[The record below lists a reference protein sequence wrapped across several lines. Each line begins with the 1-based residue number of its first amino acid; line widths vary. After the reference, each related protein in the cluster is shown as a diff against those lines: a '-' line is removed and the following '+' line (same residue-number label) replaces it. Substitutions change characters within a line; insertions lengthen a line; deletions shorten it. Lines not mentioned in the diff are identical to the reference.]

1 MGIRKRE
8 RALEL
13 TLFNGFGVWLDGQ
26 PLGGFSYN
34 TMRAL
39 LAYLAVEPPRDHR
52 REFLAELLWEG
63 QDPTTARGN
72 LRRVLSDL
80 RRAIEVPSGKSLFIA
95 GKQSL
100 RFIPDLSVDVF
111 NFARPLSACDMQS
124 EQHCTACLTEM
135 EQTAG
140 IYRGEF
146 LQGFALPGCYAFGEW
161 LLLQRETLH
170 RHALAL
176 FERLAKCHERLGN
189 YAGALPFA
197 LRYVE
202 LEPTDESGHRRVMR
216 LYALDNQPGVAL
228 HQYNKCVQALKNE
241 LAALPEEETQR
252 LVRQIRLGE
261 VGAVPRPSTSSQELL
276 AFSPAPAERRQVTV
290 FYCELNLRGQRDGDD
305 PEDVLERLQSPQA
318 RCLEIVRRYGGH
330 TVQAHGGGL
339 LVYFGYPQADENAA
353 RHAVNAALAIVRE
366 VGAVI
371 EARIGV
377 HTGVI
382 ITGLDPSIPD
392 TVGQT
397 SRLAIQLRQALPLGE
412 SGVAISHATHAIV
425 NRYFECVALPGMPP
439 SGTAKATRLYRVER
453 ANSARSRLD
462 AAARLTPMVGRHA
475 ELARLHALWL
485 QAKDGHGHALL
496 LQGEPGIGKSRL
508 IHSFRQAAARDGAV
522 FELRCFAESCHS
534 SFHPLIALIE
544 SVFGFERT
552 DTPGRKFHKLAAHL
566 AATPVSRSA
575 NAVSLLGKL
584 LGLPLPRGYQALEM
598 TAQEVKQH
606 TFSILSDLV
615 LSMVAGKCA
624 LLIWEDLHWADYSTL
639 EFLSEF
645 VDRANS
651 AGLLM
656 LLTARPGFIA
666 PWTTPSADTATLSP
680 LGKQEVEQMLMALDA
695 TLPNDTVARI
705 VERADGVPLFIE
717 EIVASIGAASNAT
730 IPATLQDLL
739 ATRVDNLGRAKG
751 TAQLAAC
758 IGREFDLQLLQAAST
773 LTGQEIDEHLTLLFE
788 TGLLTELGQTT
799 AQFKHALIQ
808 DVCYQSQTR
817 ADRRAAHQRI
827 AQALLTEF
835 PELVATRPELVARH
849 CFAGGEI
856 ARAAEYWA
864 MAGRRDVATG
874 ANTEAI
880 EHLNAALDALH
891 TLPADGTYT
900 RLETMLYLNLGAA
913 WMSAGGYGC
922 REARQAH
929 LKAMELSGGEKDEAG
944 LFATLRRLWMVDY
957 MYLGSQ
963 AASEMAEQMLR
974 LAQQTQDPVQLQA
987 AHDSYGVSIA
997 CMGDFAGGFSHY
1009 TQGAALYRP
1018 EHHGEMVARF
1028 GENVAINNG
1037 VHLAMT
1043 LWLRGNPGQSRTC
1056 METTL
1061 ANAREQAHP
1070 HSLCIALYGCALVSR
1085 WRREV
1090 EVSAR
1095 YVEESIACAAEFEL
1109 PFWQLSAAADWAW
1122 VSAMRGDAS
1131 DSLAFLAQL
1140 RDNPEI
1146 PGAARILFYQE
1157 VADGLVHLA
1166 RYPEALAVLDEA
1178 IALADDR
1185 NERYLEADYHRLKGI
1200 CLAKTSPDVL
1210 LEAETCF
1217 NKALSISRHQGA
1229 LSLELRAA
1237 VGMAQLWHE
1246 TGRVREA
1253 ARLLEDV
1260 CGRMEEGGESIDYRE
1275 ATALLDALRKYGAET
1290 GVRPAAARRNLGLS
1304 GR

>member
-1 MGIRKRE
+1 MGIRNRG

-13 TLFNGFGVWLDGQ
+13 TLFDGFGVRLDGQ

-80 RRAIEVPSGKSLFIA
+80 RRAIEEPSGKSLLIA

-111 NFARPLSACDMQS
+111 NFTRPLAACDMQS
-124 EQHCTACLTEM
+124 EQHCMACLTEM
-135 EQTAG
+135 EQTARL
-140 IYRGEF
+140 YRGEF
-146 LQGFALPGCYAFGEW
+146 LQGFTLPGCYAFEEW

-176 FERLAKCHERLGN
+176 FERIANSHEQLGN
-189 YAGALPFA
+189 PARALPFA

-216 LYALDNQPGVAL
+216 LYAQDNQPGVAL
-228 HQYNKCVQALKNE
+228 HQYNKCAQLLKNE
-241 LAALPEEETQR
+241 LAALPEEETQK
-252 LVRQIRLGE
+252 LARQIRLGE
-261 VGAVPRPSTSSQELL
+261 MGAAPRPSKSNQELL
-276 AFSPAPAERRQVTV
+276 AFSSAPAERRHVTV
-290 FYCELNLRGQRDGDD
+290 FYCELNLRDQLDGDD

-318 RCLEIVRRYGGH
+318 RCLKIARRYGGH
-330 TVQAHGGGL
+330 TVQAHSGGL
-339 LVYFGYPQADENAA
+339 LVYFGYPLADENAA
-353 RHAVNAALAIVRE
+353 RHAVNAALAIVQDT
-366 VGAVI
+366 GAVI

-397 SRLAIQLRQALPLGE
+397 SRLAIQSRQALPQGE
-412 SGVAISHATHAIV
+412 SGVAISHATYAIV
-425 NRYFECVALPGMPP
+425 SRYFECVDLPGMLPP
-439 SGTAKATRLYRVER
+439 GTAKATSLYRVER
-453 ANSARSRLD
+453 ASVARSRLD
-462 AAARLTPMVGRHA
+462 AATRLTPMVGRHA

-485 QAKDGHGHALL
+485 QAKAGHGHALL

-508 IHSFRQAAARDGAV
+508 IHSFRQAATQDGAV

-534 SFHPLIALIE
+534 SFHPVIALIE

-552 DTPGRKFHKLAAHL
+552 DTPERKFHKLAAHL

-584 LGLPLPRGYQALEM
+584 LGLPLPKGYQALEM
-598 TAQEVKQH
+598 TAQEVKLH
-606 TFSILSDLV
+606 TASLLADLM

-639 EFLSEF
+639 EFLSGF
-645 VDRANS
+645 VERAKS
-651 AGLLM
+651 AGILTLLS
-656 LLTARPGFIA
+656 ARPGFIP
-666 PWTTPSADTATLSP
+666 PWKTPSADTVHLSP
-680 LGKQEVEQMLMALDA
+680 LGKQEVEQMVMALDA

-717 EIVASIGAASNAT
+717 EIVASIAAAANAT
-730 IPATLQDLL
+730 IPATLHDLL
-739 ATRVDNLGRAKG
+739 ETRVDNLGRAKG

-758 IGREFDLQLLQAAST
+758 IGREFDLQLLQAAT
-773 LTGQEIDEHLTLLFE
+773 TTDGQEIDAHLTLLFE

-817 ADRRAAHQRI
+817 ADRRSAHQHI
-827 AQALLTEF
+827 AQALLTKF
-835 PELVATRPELVARH
+835 PELAATRPELVARH

-864 MAGRRDVATG
+864 MASRRDVATG

-880 EHLNAALDALH
+880 EHLNAALGALH
-891 TLPADGTYT
+891 ALPADGTRT

-922 REARQAH
+922 QEARQAH

-963 AASEMAEQMLR
+963 AASEMAEQMLH
-974 LAQQTQDPVQLQA
+974 LAQQTKDPIQLQA

-997 CMGDFAGGFSHY
+997 CMGDFAGGLSHY

-1018 EHHGEMVARF
+1018 EHHSEMVARF

-1043 LWLRGNPGQSRTC
+1043 LWLRGDPEQSWVC
-1056 METTL
+1056 VETML
-1061 ANAREQAHP
+1061 ANAKAQAHP
-1070 HSLCIALYGCALVSR
+1070 HSLCIALYGAALISR

-1095 YVEESIACAAEFEL
+1095 YVEESLVCAAEFEL
-1109 PFWQLSAAADWAW
+1109 PFWQLSATADWAW
-1122 VSAMRGDAS
+1122 ISAMRGDAS
-1131 DSLAFLAQL
+1131 DLRAFLAQL

-1146 PGAARILFYQE
+1146 PGAARILFYQQM
-1157 VADGLVHLA
+1157 ADGFVHLA
-1166 RYPEALAVLDEA
+1166 CYPEALAVLDDA
-1178 IALADDR
+1178 IALANER
-1185 NERYLEADYHRLKGI
+1185 NERYLEADYHRLHGI
-1200 CLAKTSPDVL
+1200 CLARTSPGGL

-1229 LSLELRAA
+1229 LAMELRAA
-1237 VGMAQLWHE
+1237 IDMAKLWHE
-1246 TGRVREA
+1246 TGRARETT
-1253 ARLLEDV
+1253 RLLKDV
-1260 CGRMEEGGESIDYRE
+1260 CGRIEEGFDSIDYRE
-1275 ATALLDALRKYGAET
+1275 ATALLDPY
-1290 GVRPAAARRNLGLS
+1290 PAV
-1304 GR
+1304 

>member
-1 MGIRKRE
+1 MSMRNTGC
-8 RALEL
+8 ALEL
-13 TLFNGFGVWLDGQ
+13 TLFDGFGVRLNGQ
-26 PLGGFSYN
+26 PLGGFTYN

-80 RRAIEVPSGKSLFIA
+80 RRAIEEPSGKSLFIA

-111 NFARPLSACDMQS
+111 NFARPLAACDIQS
-124 EQHCTACLTEM
+124 KQNCMACLTEM

-140 IYRGEF
+140 LYRGEF
-146 LQGFALPGCYAFGEW
+146 LQGFALPGCYAFDEW

-176 FERLAKCHERLGN
+176 FERLANCHEQLGN

-202 LEPTDESGHRRVMR
+202 LEPIDEAGHRRVMR

-228 HQYNKCVQALKNE
+228 HQYNKCAQLLKNE
-241 LAALPEEETQR
+241 LAALPEEETQK
-252 LVRQIRLGE
+252 LARQIRVGE
-261 VGAVPRPSTSSQELL
+261 VGAAPRPSTSSQELL
-276 AFSPAPAERRQVTV
+276 AFSSAPAERRQVTV
-290 FYCELNLRGQRDGDD
+290 FYCELNLRGQFDGDD
-305 PEDVLERLQSPQA
+305 PEEAWERLQSPQA
-318 RCLEIVRRYGGH
+318 RCLKIVRRYGGH

-339 LVYFGYPQADENAA
+339 LVYFGYPLADENAT
-353 RHAVNAALAIVRE
+353 RHAVNAALAIVQDT
-366 VGAVI
+366 GAMI

-377 HTGVI
+377 HTGII

-397 SRLAIQLRQALPLGE
+397 SRLAIQLRQALPQGE
-412 SGVAISHATHAIV
+412 SGVAISHATYATV
-425 NRYFECVALPGMPP
+425 SRYFECVDLPGMLPP
-439 SGTAKATRLYRVER
+439 GTAKATSLYRVER
-453 ANSARSRLD
+453 ASGARSRLD
-462 AAARLTPMVGRHA
+462 AATRLTPMVGRHA
-475 ELARLHALWL
+475 ELARLHALWR
-485 QAKDGHGHALL
+485 QVKQGHGRALL

-508 IHSFRQAAARDGAV
+508 IHSFRQAAAQDGAV

-534 SFHPLIALIE
+534 SFHPVITLIE

-552 DTPGRKFHKLAAHL
+552 DTPERKFHKLAAHL

-575 NAVSLLGKL
+575 AAAVSLLGKL

-598 TAQEVKQH
+598 TAQDVKLH
-606 TFSILSDLV
+606 TFSILSDLM

-624 LLIWEDLHWADYSTL
+624 LLIWEDVHWADYSTL

-645 VDRANS
+645 VERAKS
-651 AGLLM
+651 AGILM
-656 LLTARPGFIA
+656 LLSARPGFIP
-666 PWTTPSADTATLSP
+666 PWKTRSADTVHLSP
-680 LGKQEVEQMLMALDA
+680 LGKQDVEQMVMALDA

-717 EIVASIGAASNAT
+717 EIVASIAAASNAT
-730 IPATLQDLL
+730 IPATLHDLL
-739 ATRVDNLGRAKG
+739 ATRVDNLGRAKR

-773 LTGQEIDEHLTLLFE
+773 TDGQEIDEHLTLLFE

-817 ADRRAAHQRI
+817 ADRRSAHQHI
-827 AQALLTEF
+827 AQSLLTKF
-835 PELVATRPELVARH
+835 PEQAATRQELVARH

-856 ARAAEYWA
+856 AKAAEYWT

-880 EHLNAALDALH
+880 EHLNAALGALH
-891 TLPADGTYT
+891 ALPADGTHT
-900 RLETMLYLNLGAA
+900 RLKTMLYLILGAA

-922 REARQAH
+922 QEARQAH
-929 LKAMELSGGEKDEAG
+929 LKAMELSGGEKDDAG

-957 MYLGSQ
+957 MYMGSQ

-974 LAQQTQDPVQLQA
+974 LAQQTKDPVQMQA
-987 AHDSYGVSIA
+987 AHDSYGISIA
-997 CMGDFAGGFSHY
+997 CMGDLASGSYHY
-1009 TQGAALYRP
+1009 AQGAALYRP
-1018 EHHGEMVARF
+1018 EHHSEMVALF

-1043 LWLRGNPGQSRTC
+1043 LWLRGYPEQSWAC
-1056 METTL
+1056 AETAL
-1061 ANAREQAHP
+1061 ANARVHAHP
-1070 HSLCIALYGCALVSR
+1070 HSLCIALYGAALIGR
-1085 WRREV
+1085 WRRKV

-1095 YVEESIACAAEFEL
+1095 YVEESLVCAAEFEL

-1122 VSAMRGDAS
+1122 ISAMRGDAS
-1131 DSLAFLAQL
+1131 DLRAFLAQL

-1146 PGAARILFYQE
+1146 PGAARILFYQQ
-1157 VADGLVHLA
+1157 VADGFVHLA
-1166 RYPEALAVLDEA
+1166 CYPEALAVLDDA
-1178 IALADDR
+1178 IALANER

-1200 CLAKTSPDVL
+1200 CLLKTSPDSL
-1210 LEAETCF
+1210 QDAETCF

-1229 LSLELRAA
+1229 MSMELRAA
-1237 VGMAQLWHE
+1237 IDMAKLWHE

-1253 ARLLEDV
+1253 TRLLEDV
-1260 CGRMEEGGESIDYRE
+1260 CGRIEEGFDDIDYRE
-1275 ATALLDALRKYGAET
+1275 ATALLDA
-1290 GVRPAAARRNLGLS
+1290 VRRLPK
-1304 GR
+1304 

>member
-1 MGIRKRE
+1 MGIGNRG
-8 RALEL
+8 RALAL
-13 TLFNGFGVWLDGQ
+13 RLFNGFDIRLDGR
-26 PLGGFSYN
+26 PIDGVSYN

-72 LRRVLSDL
+72 LRRALSDL
-80 RRAIEVPSGKSLFIA
+80 RRAIEGPSGKGLFIA

-100 RFIPDLSVDVF
+100 RFIPDLSIDVF
-111 NFARPLSACDMQS
+111 NFTRPLAACDRQS
-124 EQHCTACLTEM
+124 EQQCRACLAEM

-140 IYRGEF
+140 LYRGEF
-146 LQGFALPGCYAFGEW
+146 LRGFALPGCYAFDEW
-161 LLLQRETLH
+161 LLHQREALH

-176 FERLAKCHERLGN
+176 FERLATCHERLGHH
-189 YAGALPFA
+189 AGALPFA

-216 LYALDNQPGVAL
+216 LYALDNQSGVAL
-228 HQYNKCVQALKNE
+228 HQYSKCVQLLKSE

-252 LVRQIRLGE
+252 LARQIRRGD
-261 VGAVPRPSTSSQELL
+261 VGAAARPRTKGQARL
-276 AFSPAPAERRQVTV
+276 AVSAAPAERRQVTV
-290 FYCELNLRGQRDGDD
+290 LYCELTLREAFDSDD
-305 PEDVLERLQSPQA
+305 PEEALERLRSPQA
-318 RCLEIVRRYGGH
+318 RCLDIVRRHGGH

-339 LVYFGYPQADENAA
+339 LVYFGYPQANENAA
-353 RHAVNAALAIVRE
+353 RHGVNAALAMVQDA
-366 VGAVI
+366 GAVI

-377 HTGVI
+377 HTGMIV
-382 ITGLDPSIPD
+382 TGLDPSIPD
-392 TVGQT
+392 SVGQT
-397 SRLAIQLRQALPLGE
+397 SRLAIQFRQTLPPGQ
-412 SGVAISHATHAIV
+412 SGVAISDATHAIAG
-425 NRYFECVALPGMPP
+425 RYFECAELRDMPTPGA
-439 SGTAKATRLYRVER
+439 AKARCVYRVMR

-462 AAARLTPMVGRHA
+462 AATRLTPMVGRDA
-475 ELARLHALWL
+475 ELARLHGLWR
-485 QAKDGHGHALL
+485 QAKAGQGHVLL

-508 IHSFRQAAARDGAV
+508 IHSFRQAAAGDGAV

-534 SFHPLIALIE
+534 SFHPVIGLIE
-544 SVFGFERT
+544 TVFGFKRT

-566 AATPVSRSA
+566 TATPLSRDA
-575 NAVSLLGKL
+575 AAVSLLGKL
-584 LGLPLPRGYQALEM
+584 LGLPLPTGYQALAM
-598 TAQEVKQH
+598 TADEVKQH
-606 TFSILSDLV
+606 TFSLLAELM

-624 LLIWEDLHWADYSTL
+624 VLIWEDLHWADYSTL
-639 EFLSEF
+639 EFLSGF
-645 VDRANS
+645 VERANS
-651 AGLLM
+651 AGVLM
-656 LLTARPGFIA
+656 LLTARPGFIP
-666 PWTTPSADTATLSP
+666 PWTSTQADTATLSP
-680 LGKQEVEQMLMALDA
+680 LGQQDVEQMVMALDA
-695 TLPNDTVARI
+695 RLPKETVARI
-705 VERADGVPLFIE
+705 IERADGVPLFIE
-717 EIVASIGAASNAT
+717 EIVASIADAANAT
-730 IPATLQDLL
+730 IPSTLHDLL
-739 ATRVDNLGRAKG
+739 ATRVDDLGRAKG

-758 IGREFDLQLLQAAST
+758 LGREFDLPLLQAAST
-773 LTGQEIDEHLTLLFE
+773 LDGQQVDEHLTLLFE
-788 TGLLTELGQTT
+788 TGLLTERGQTT

-817 ADRRAAHQRI
+817 ADRKAAHQRI
-827 AQALLTEF
+827 AQALLTDF
-835 PELVATRPELVARH
+835 PELVATRPELAARH
-849 CFAGGEI
+849 CFGGGEI

-864 MAGRRDVATG
+864 MAGRRDLATG
-874 ANTEAI
+874 ANIEAI

-891 TLPADGTYT
+891 SLPADGTYT

-922 REARQAH
+922 EEARQAH

-974 LAQQTQDPVQLQA
+974 LAQQTKDPVQLQA

-997 CMGDFAGGFSHY
+997 CSGDLAGGFAHH

-1018 EHHGEMVARF
+1018 EHHSEMVARF

-1037 VHLAMT
+1037 VHLAMI
-1043 LWLRGNPGQSRTC
+1043 LWLRGYPGQSWAC
-1056 METTL
+1056 VESAL

-1085 WRREV
+1085 WRRDV

-1095 YVEESIACAAEFEL
+1095 YVEESLACAAEFEL

-1131 DSLAFLAQL
+1131 DSLAFLDQL

-1146 PGAARILFYQE
+1146 PGAARILFYQQL
-1157 VADGLVHLA
+1157 ADGLVHLA
-1166 RYPEALAVLDEA
+1166 RYPEALAVLDDA
-1178 IALADDR
+1178 IALADER
-1185 NERYLEADYHRLKGI
+1185 NEPYLEADYHRLKGI
-1200 CLAKTSPDVL
+1200 CLMEASPDDVQ
-1210 LEAETCF
+1210 EAETCF

-1237 VGMAQLWHE
+1237 TDMATLWRE
-1246 TGRVREA
+1246 TGRE
-1253 ARLLEDV
+1253 
-1260 CGRMEEGGESIDYRE
+1260 RE
-1275 ATALLDALRKYGAET
+1275 ATRLLDDVHGRLEEDV
-1290 GVRPAAARRNLGLS
+1290 VRERLI
-1304 GR
+1304 